1 MHIAILVSHP
11 IQYYVPLYREIAKR
25 NDLELTVIYVC
36 RAGVDVFYD
45 QGFGQQISWDIPLLD
60 GYRHS
65 FISSGSD
72 SDKLNM
78 AVVRALRRIKPD
90 VLLAHGYDKP
100 TNILA
105 ILAAKL
111 FGISV
116 LIRSDTRLTPQN
128 RNTKTLKNR
137 VKRAIF
143 GLVDGFVAIGS
154 LNRDFYLAN
163 KVPSHKLLFA
173 PFSVNNQFFEVLPD
187 RHLSLRNATRGSLG
201 IPLGA
206 TVLVSASKL
215 IAIKRVDDII
225 RAFAIVARE
234 VEDLTL
240 LIVGSGEGEAN
251 LRALVQSLKLDRV
264 VFAGF
269 KNQSELP
276 AIFAASDIFALASE
290 VEPWGLA
297 VNEAM
302 ASGLPCVVSDQVGC
316 AIDLVEKKKTGRV
329 FPCGDIDQFA
339 TSIFELAT
347 DVPKRKEI
355 GGNAKSLISEWDNV
369 VCATKLVDAC
379 FSVATR
385 RS

>member
-1 MHIAILVSHP
+1 MHIAILVTHP

-25 NDLELTVIYVC
+25 SDLELTVIYLC
-36 RAGVDVFYD
+36 RAGVDLFFD

-60 GYRHS
+60 GYRHR

-72 SDKLNM
+72 SDNLKLS
-78 AVVRALRRIKPD
+78 VIRELSRVKPD

-105 ILAAKL
+105 ILAAKFL
-111 FGISV
+111 GISV
-116 LIRSDTRLTPQN
+116 LVRSDTRLTPHN

-143 GLVDGFVAIGS
+143 SFVDGFVAIGT

-163 KVPSHKLLFA
+163 EVPSQKILFA
-173 PFSVNNQFFEVLPD
+173 PFSVNNQFFEVPPD
-187 RHLSLRNATRGSLG
+187 RYSSLRNATRSSLG
-201 IPLGA
+201 IPFDA

-215 IAIKRVDDII
+215 ISIKRVDDII
-225 RAFAIVARE
+225 RAFALVARE
-234 VEDLTL
+234 AELAFL
-240 LIVGSGEGEAN
+240 LIVGSGEDEAQ
-251 LRALVQSLKLDRV
+251 LRALVQALKLDRV

-276 AIFAASDIFALASE
+276 AIFAASDIFTLASE

-316 AIDLVEKKKTGRV
+316 AIDLVAQEKTGRV
-329 FPCGDIDQFA
+329 FPCGDIEKFA
-339 TSIFELAT
+339 TSILELAT
-347 DVPKRKEI
+347 DMPKRKVL
-355 GGNAKSLISEWDNV
+355 GGNAKKLIREWDNA
-369 VCATKLVDAC
+369 VCATKLVEAC
-379 FSVATR
+379 SSVAIH